1 MNALEISRL
10 TRVFNER
17 VAVQDLTLAIPA
29 GSIFGF
35 LGPNGAGKTTTVRM
49 LAALIAP
56 SSGSA
61 SVAGYILGKENE
73 RIRSVVG
80 ILTETPGLYDRLS
93 AWQNLLFFA
102 RLYGLDRRKG
112 MAQVERY
119 LHLLDLWD
127 RRNDKAGSFSK
138 GMRQKLAIARA
149 LLHEP
154 AIVFLDE
161 PTSGLDPEA
170 ARIVRTFIKTL
181 RSEGRTIF
189 LTTHNLHEA
198 DELCDQVGVFRT
210 RLLRVDTPANLRVG
224 MFGRGTLV
232 RVVGEAKHWLEV
244 ARALPF
250 VGATS
255 AQQDLLTVRL
265 DDPEYQ
271 NPMLVRAL
279 VTAGAQ
285 IRYVEA
291 LSHSLEE
298 VYLGLMDAG
307 QPNQVQAERGE

>member
-1 MNALEISRL
+1 
-10 TRVFNER
+10 
-17 VAVQDLTLAIPA
+17 
-29 GSIFGF
+29 
-35 LGPNGAGKTTTVRM
+35 M

-61 SVAGYILGKENE
+61 LVAGHELGKENE
-73 RIRSVVG
+73 QIRRSVG

-93 AWQNLLFFA
+93 ARQNLLFFA
-102 RLYGLDRRKG
+102 RLYGLNGQKAEG
-112 MAQVERY
+112 QVERY
-119 LHLLDLWD
+119 LRMLDLWE
-127 RRNDKAGSFSK
+127 RRNDRVGGFSK

-154 AIVFLDE
+154 EVVFLDE

-170 ARIVRTFIKTL
+170 ARMVRQFITEL

-224 MFGRGTLV
+224 MFGRGTVV
-232 RVVGEAKHWLEV
+232 RVAGEAEHWLET

-250 VGATS
+250 VAGAVANKDS
-255 AQQDLLTVRL
+255 LTVRL
-265 DDPEYQ
+265 NDPDYQ
-271 NPMLVRAL
+271 NPMLIRAL

-285 IRYVEA
+285 VRYVEA
-291 LSHSLEE
+291 VSHSLEE
-298 VYLGLMDAG
+298 AYMGLIDG
-307 QPNQVQAERGE
+307 QAQTEPDGQLQEKRK